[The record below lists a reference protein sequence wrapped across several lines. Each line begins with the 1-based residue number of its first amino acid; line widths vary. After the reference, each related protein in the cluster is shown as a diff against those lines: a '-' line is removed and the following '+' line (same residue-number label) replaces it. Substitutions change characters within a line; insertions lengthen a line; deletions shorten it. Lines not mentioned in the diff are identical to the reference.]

1 MVAVRR
7 LIALD
12 IVVAMMLLG
21 LVGVGQQVGA
31 ATPQANGQLAF
42 GLFNKLLRNTQVN
55 VINPDGTGQRLVQG
69 PTGTGEEP
77 RWFPDGIHVLALGAS
92 VSSRGSAI
100 INVDDGTARDVGG
113 RDPVRGCG
121 LAPSPDGRRL
131 LCEVLGA
138 GSQNGI
144 YTIRSSDGGGVAQIT
159 SHPGGDDEPGGW
171 SPNGRRIV
179 FVRFNASGDS
189 GRMFVVRI
197 NGRGLR
203 QITPA
208 FDFSSPGRWSPQGN
222 EIVFSQHVTPKVH
235 SSIWVVHPDGTG
247 LHEINVQPASACGG
261 RNANPDALG
270 CNKPA
275 WSPDGTKIAF
285 VRSHLN
291 PVDGEIYIVNA
302 DGTGLTQV
310 THSPGVN
317 DVDWGTHPPTG

>member
-7 LIALD
+7 LIALVT
-12 IVVAMMLLG
+12 VVASALLG
-21 LVGVGQQVGA
+21 PVGVGQQVGA

-42 GLFNKLLRNTQVN
+42 SLFNKALRNSQLS
-55 VINPDGTGQRLVQG
+55 VINPDGTGQRLIQG
-69 PTGTGEEP
+69 GKDTGEEP
-77 RWFPDGIHVLALGAS
+77 RWFSDGIHVLALGAS
-92 VSSRGSAI
+92 VSGLGSAI

-113 RDPVRGCG
+113 KDPVRGC
-121 LAPSPDGRRL
+121 AVVASPDGRRL
-131 LCEVLGA
+131 LCEVIGH
-138 GSQNGI
+138 GKQNGI
-144 YTIRSSDGGGVAQIT
+144 YTLRSSDAGGVVQIT
-159 SHPGGDDEPGGW
+159 SNPRGDDTAGDW

-179 FVRFNASGDS
+179 FVRYSPSGDS
-189 GRMFVVRI
+189 EGMFVVRI

-203 QITPA
+203 QILPA
-208 FDFSSPGRWSPQGN
+208 LDFSSYGRWSSQTN
-222 EIVFSQHVTPKVH
+222 EIVFSQHVTPQVH

-261 RNANPDALG
+261 RNADPDALG
-270 CNKPA
+270 CNKPT

-291 PVDGEIYIVNA
+291 PVDGEIYIVNL

-310 THSPGVN
+310 THTPGTG